1 MLYKGEQQMT
11 KQPLKRYLQ
20 IYKVEC
26 VQLVFGS
33 HLISID
39 IKLNGYGDIVRAFKE
54 YKTDR
59 MSYNPK
65 LSLLILWF

>member
-1 MLYKGEQQMT
+1 MT

-20 IYKVEC
+20 IYKVEH

-39 IKLNGYGDIVRAFKE
+39 TKLNGYDDIVRAFKE

-59 MSYNPK
+59 MAYNPK